1 MVDLIGR
8 TAIRNNRQENER
20 FFEIMIQKFMIF
32 LNLIL
37 NLISEFNCLI
47 FLIKIKIKSN
57 FLKLKSWESKKK
69 YLYFDGKGYV
79 TICKVTKIVSDVPK
93 IRSKASILAN
103 RNFIK

>member
-1 MVDLIGR
+1 MWKNHWNSLKFFRLFKKLEMVDLIGR

-57 FLKLKSWESKKK
+57 FLKLKS
-69 YLYFDGKGYV
+69 
-79 TICKVTKIVSDVPK
+79 
-93 IRSKASILAN
+93 
-103 RNFIK
+103 